1 MRKDKYMTNTFT
13 FTGKFKTENG
23 TETKKVTTSPNDNA
37 SNEFADYFTTVC
49 DTNGLRTNN
58 YGTDWA
64 TWPETGETHKTIESL
79 AHTFHDRIHTEPETD
94 LATLESIDH
103 LHFIDE
109 NTGEEFTHV
118 PNYQ

>member
-1 MRKDKYMTNTFT
+1 MTNTFT
-13 FTGKFKTENG
+13 FTGKFTTENG
-23 TETKKVTTSPNDNA
+23 TETKKVTITPKDYV
-37 SNEFADYFTTVC
+37 SNGFYDYFMVVC

-58 YGTDWA
+58 YGANWA
-64 TWPETGETHKTIESL
+64 VCPGTGETHETIESL
-79 AHTFHDRIHTEPETD
+79 VHAYHKHIHTEPETD
-94 LATLESIDH
+94 LTTLESIDH

>member
-1 MRKDKYMTNTFT
+1 MTNTFT
-13 FTGKFKTENG
+13 FTGKFATENG
-23 TETKKVTTSPNDNA
+23 TEAKKVTITPKDYV
-37 SNEFADYFTTVC
+37 SNEFYDYFMAVC

-64 TWPETGETHKTIESL
+64 ICPGTGETHETIESL
-79 AHTFHDRIHTEPETD
+79 AHAYHKHIHTEPETD
-94 LATLESIDH
+94 LATLESVDC

-118 PNYQ
+118 PNHQ